1 MTDPIP
7 LSKNTPL
14 PPVDLSPDAALLAS
28 LDGKILA
35 ANPAACR
42 ILQCAD
48 QELLGHS
55 AAEFIDPSDTVL
67 VFPLDE
73 RQHSPAASGKM
84 TFIRKNGTLF
94 QGEVISEI
102 QQTGQ
107 GEWTICIYIREPT
120 GDNQGQLTLHESEEY
135 LLQITSALRVGLWI
149 RDVKTR
155 KILYVNPAFE
165 EISGISRQT
174 FYENPDAFYNLIHP
188 EDKKWLRKGDVRR
201 SDQHRIV
208 RPDGSIRWVWGR
220 IFPVKNET
228 GEIYR
233 SAAILEDIT
242 ARKQAD
248 EDLRIAYEKMQK
260 QMEEIQAL
268 HTILSEQ
275 AIRDP
280 LTGVFNR
287 RYLSATLERELA
299 RAKREE
305 YPISLVMIDIDNFK
319 KVNDHFGHQA
329 GDMVLQ
335 MLAQHINERTR
346 ASDIVCRYAGDEFLI
361 VLPKTSPEA
370 ALRRAKMWRQSY
382 QETSV
387 TFNQME
393 IQTTLSIGVANF
405 PTHGDTIQALLTA
418 ADDALY
424 AAKDQGKNCVVLWK
438 DL

>member
-1 MTDPIP
+1 MN
-7 LSKNTPL
+7 S
-14 PPVDLSPDAALLAS
+14 
-28 LDGKILA
+28 
-35 ANPAACR
+35 
-42 ILQCAD
+42 
-48 QELLGHS
+48 
-55 AAEFIDPSDTVL
+55 
-67 VFPLDE
+67 
-73 RQHSPAASGKM
+73 
-84 TFIRKNGTLF
+84 
-94 QGEVISEI
+94 
-102 QQTGQ
+102 
-107 GEWTICIYIREPT
+107 
-120 GDNQGQLTLHESEEY
+120 
-135 LLQITSALRVGLWI
+135 
-149 RDVKTR
+149 
-155 KILYVNPAFE
+155 
-165 EISGISRQT
+165 
-174 FYENPDAFYNLIHP
+174 IHP
-188 EDKKWLRKGDVRR
+188 EDKKWMRKGDIRR

-242 ARKQAD
+242 ARKQAE

-335 MLAQHINERTR
+335 MLARHINERTR

-361 VLPKTSPEA
+361 ALPKTSPEA
-370 ALRRAKMWRQSY
+370 ALRRANNWRSSY

-387 TFNQME
+387 TFNQIE

-405 PTHGDTIQALLTA
+405 PTHGDTIQAILTA

>member
-1 MTDPIP
+1 MTDPLPLSENIP
-7 LSKNTPL
+7 LPL
-14 PPVDLSPDAALLAS
+14 FDLSPDAALVAS

-42 ILQCAD
+42 MFLCTEH
-48 QELLGHS
+48 ELVGQP
-55 AAEFIDPSDTVL
+55 AAEFTHPSDTVL

-73 RQHSPAASGKM
+73 RQHGPAASGKM
-84 TFIRKNGTLF
+84 TFIRKNGTFF

-107 GEWTICIYIREPT
+107 GEWTICIYIREPA
-120 GDNQGQLTLHESEEY
+120 GDKQGQLTSHESEEY

-174 FYENPDAFYNLIHP
+174 FYENPDAFYNSIHP
-188 EDKKWLRKGDVRR
+188 DDKKWLRKGDIRR

-220 IFPVKNET
+220 IFPVKNEA

-233 SAAILEDIT
+233 SAAIVEDIT
-242 ARKQAD
+242 ARKQAE

-299 RAKREE
+299 RAQREE
-305 YPISLVMIDIDNFK
+305 YPVSLVMIDIDNFK

-329 GDMVLQ
+329 GDLVLQ
-335 MLAQHINERTR
+335 MLAQHFNERTR

-361 VLPKTSPEA
+361 VLPKTSPEV
-370 ALRRAKMWRQSY
+370 ALRRANVWRQSY
-382 QETSV
+382 QDASV

-393 IQTTLSIGVANF
+393 IRTTLSIGVANF
-405 PTHGDTIQALLTA
+405 PTHGETIQAVLTA

-438 DL
+438 VQ